1 MYHLFLR
8 STVIFLSPGGWG
20 GGFLG
25 QHMCR
30 GGAEGGGRISCH
42 QKSIKGD
49 YRILTADGE
58 GGLIARIL
66 ESLIGESGKFYLDI
80 AQILQPTPPPLLF
93 LGDKKAVYVSST
105 FLTRTFFFYQFPQGV
120 QPDEESVRIFVEF
133 QRVESAIKG
142 ILTQFLLEH
151 QN

>member
-1 MYHLFLR
+1 
-8 STVIFLSPGGWG
+8 
-20 GGFLG
+20 
-25 QHMCR
+25 MCR

>member
-49 YRILTADGE
+49 YRILTADEE
-58 GGLIARIL
+58 GGGVTRIL

-80 AQILQPTPPPLLF
+80 AQILQPTPPPPF
-93 LGDKKAVYVSST
+93 CS
-105 FLTRTFFFYQFPQGV
+105 
-120 QPDEESVRIFVEF
+120 
-133 QRVESAIKG
+133 
-142 ILTQFLLEH
+142 
-151 QN
+151 